1 MSHLVRAR
9 QRAGVLLTVTVGLA
23 GVVGLGACS
32 SSDASGDATVPRSIV
47 TVTATEATAPAA
59 THPPVTT
66 STVAPVADT
75 VATAA
80 PAPTTT
86 SVAPTT
92 AAPAQADS
100 EALVLT
106 HEEVADFERELD
118 EIDQLL
124 AGVDADLSQD

>member
-1 MSHLVRAR
+1 
-9 QRAGVLLTVTVGLA
+9 VLLTVAVGLA

-32 SSDASGDATVPRSIV
+32 SSDAGGDATVPRSIA

-59 THPPVTT
+59 TQPPVTT

-75 VATAA
+75 VPTTA

-92 AAPAQADS
+92 APAQADS

-106 HEEVADFERELD
+106 DQEVADFERELD

>member
-1 MSHLVRAR
+1 MNHLVRAR
-9 QRAGVLLTVTVGLA
+9 PRAAVLLTVTVGLVGA
-23 GVVGLGACS
+23 LGLGACS
-32 SSDASGDATVPRSIV
+32 SSDASGDATVA
-47 TVTATEATAPAA
+47 VTATEAIEVTTPA
-59 THPPVTT
+59 TQPPVTT

-75 VATAA
+75 VPTTARA
-80 PAPTTT
+80 ATTT

-106 HEEVADFERELD
+106 DEEVADFERELD

>member
-1 MSHLVRAR
+1 MSDLVRAR
-9 QRAGVLLTVTVGLA
+9 QRAAVLLTVTVGLVGA
-23 GVVGLGACS
+23 LGLGACS
-32 SSDASGDATVPRSIV
+32 SSDASGDAIV

-59 THPPVTT
+59 TQPPVTT

-75 VATAA
+75 VPTTA

-106 HEEVADFERELD
+106 DEEVADFERELD